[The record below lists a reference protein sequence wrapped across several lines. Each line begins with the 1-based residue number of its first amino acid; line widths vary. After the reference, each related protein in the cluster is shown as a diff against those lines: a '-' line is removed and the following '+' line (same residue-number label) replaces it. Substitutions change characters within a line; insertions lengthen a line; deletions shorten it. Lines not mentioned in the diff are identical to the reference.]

1 MGKVYTR
8 FQTKPAQKPYPMGR
22 HIPQYGSYKVVSP
35 PSEGYT
41 LFQVFKLW
49 GWRKKMWVGNW
60 NCLIFLIHRTWNNVF
75 IISVNPEHFSYTQ
88 MTQPANTTAL
98 DLTRGCKSSTGTIY
112 HRNNSGT
119 SPRRLETQHEQRKIG
134 SLRACLHGDGG
145 PQVGE
150 VTLLGRVTL
159 RRRQREPHKAIG

>member
-1 MGKVYTR
+1 
-8 FQTKPAQKPYPMGR
+8 
-22 HIPQYGSYKVVSP
+22 
-35 PSEGYT
+35 
-41 LFQVFKLW
+41 
-49 GWRKKMWVGNW
+49 
-60 NCLIFLIHRTWNNVF
+60 
-75 IISVNPEHFSYTQ
+75 

-98 DLTRGCKSSTGTIY
+98 DSTRGCKSSTGTIC

-134 SLRACLHGDGG
+134 SLRACLHGDVG

-150 VTLLGRVTL
+150 VTLLGGVTL